1 MRKIAFTILLLAS
14 ICFVKAQTSVSF
26 QHLGNATFQNNLINP
41 SLIPEGKI
49 FFGLPVLSGIHVNVN
64 SKVSYNEVFT
74 PEGDRNIVDF
84 RGKIL
89 PELQKQ
95 NMVSAKVDV
104 NLLHFGYKLKSG
116 TLLSFTVNE
125 RIEGDFLYS
134 KELVDYVF
142 GAGNIDYLNQDVMVS
157 RVGLRASHFRE
168 FGIGIAAP
176 VNDQLIVGV
185 RGKYLIGFTNVST
198 PGNAKADIRSNGE
211 AFQISA
217 NWENAQFRSSGLDI
231 LMQENGFSSSD
242 LSSHLVSNANRGLAL
257 DLGGTYRLN
266 RYYTLTGSVLDIG
279 FINWKEDIDNEVLRD
294 TTFRYN
300 GVDLEGLDDIRQT
313 LEDSLFSK
321 FETDPN
327 TDTYRAWLPITA
339 QGSWIY
345 HYSPKTDI
353 YVTVGSRYL
362 HRQFKMLYG
371 AGVTQKFGRVF
382 TGSLSVTKLPQQF
395 INAGA
400 AIAVKGGP
408 VQMYLAAD
416 QVINFSLPDAK
427 AFDFRFGINFALNG
441 RQNDDQDRGLTKSRI
456 GGAKGLD
463 TNVFLGKKVKT
474 KKRDG
479 IYSIIKRQKRRD
491 VRNNKTKKDGGV
503 QKKSLTG
510 RSGKKNTKN
519 D

>member
-1 MRKIAFTILLLAS
+1 M
-14 ICFVKAQTSVSF
+14 
-26 QHLGNATFQNNLINP
+26 INP

-64 SKVSYNEVFT
+64 NKVSYNETFT
-74 PEGDRNIVDF
+74 QEGGQNIVDV

-95 NMVSAKVDV
+95 NMLSAKVDI

-116 TLLSFTVNE
+116 ALLSFVANE

-142 GAGNIDYLNQDVMVS
+142 GAGNIDYLNQDVKVS

-168 FGIGIAAP
+168 FGLGIAAP
-176 VNDQLIVGV
+176 VNEQLTVGL
-185 RGKYLIGFTNVST
+185 RAKYLIGFTNVST
-198 PGNAKADIRSNGE
+198 PGNAQADIRSNGE

-217 NWENAQFRSSGLDI
+217 DWQNAQLRSSGLDI
-231 LMQENGFSSSD
+231 LNTENGFTNSD
-242 LSSHLVSNANRGLAL
+242 LTSHLISNKNRGLAL
-257 DLGGTYRLN
+257 DLGGTYHLN
-266 RYYTLTGSVLDIG
+266 RYYTLTGSILDLG
-279 FINWKEDIDNEVLRD
+279 FINWKEDIDNEVLAD
-294 TTFRYN
+294 TTFTYN
-300 GVDLEGLDDIRQT
+300 GVNLEGLDDIRQT

-327 TDTYRAWLPITA
+327 ADEYRAWLPITA

-345 HYSPKTDI
+345 HYSPKTDF
-353 YVTVGSRYL
+353 YVTVGSRYI

-371 AGVTQKFGRVF
+371 AGVTQKFGKVF

-408 VQMYLAAD
+408 VQMYIAAD

-427 AFDFRFGINFALNG
+427 AFDFRFGINFTLKG
-441 RQNDDQDRGLTKSRI
+441 RGEQEQESGLSRTRI
-456 GGAKGLD
+456 AGAKGLD

-479 IYSIIKRQKRRD
+479 IYSIIKRQKRRE
-491 VRNNKTKKDGGV
+491 VKNNKTKKDGGV